1 MDIFHQYLDDCLLIY
16 NNLFVFSDLEPSII
30 SILYGYLEYM
40 ATLDY
45 N

>member
-30 SILYGYLEYM
+30 SILYGLSGIYGYFGL
-40 ATLDY
+40 
-45 N
+45 